1 MHKHA
6 SCYQP
11 ASQQSTHEWPSAT
24 ANGHRQSAE
33 CLCASCL
40 CSPDCENCQ
49 HRRNRISAVQPAS
62 RLWWFCRSPIHPSRS
77 ISFES
82 PYTTVASAKVS
93 PKPITEIIVS
103 QSDHVLNVCP
113 TVMPK
118 YSLTSQKPPSFTCE
132 KISEPHPVAST
143 SNSALTAPFDAAAM
157 GATMPHAVVMATVAE
172 PVARRI
178 SAATNQPS
186 SNGDKCAA
194 DAVATSCCDMPLSRS
209 TLPKPPPAPT
219 ISVIPA
225 IGARQSPQNFWICA
239 RSKPR
244 DAPKLQKLNSTATS
258 SATSDVPTNF
268 SKSFGKVFGEEIK
281 SAQLPIS
288 IKRTGSKMVNSVMP
302 KPGSSRLAP
311 SSPSFESTN
320 CAASGLC
327 SGNLMYL
334 WI

>member
-11 ASQQSTHEWPSAT
+11 ASPQSTHEWPSAT

-40 CSPDCENCQ
+40 CSPDCENCR

-62 RLWWFCRSPIHPSRS
+62 RLWWFCHSPIHPSRS

-132 KISEPHPVAST
+132 KISEPEPVAST
-143 SNSALTAPFDAAAM
+143 SNSGSAWMPPAAAI
-157 GATMPHAVVMATVAE
+157 GATIPQAVVIATVAE

-178 SAATNQPS
+178 NAATSQPNS
-186 SNGDKCAA
+186 SGDICT
-194 DAVATSCCDMPLSRS
+194 AVATLTISFEMPLSIS
-209 TLPKPPPAPT
+209 TRPKPPPAPT

-225 IGARQSPQNFWICA
+225 IGARQSPQNFWIWS
-239 RSKPR
+239 RVKPR
-244 DAPKLQKLNSTATS
+244 LAPKVQKLTSTAVS
-258 SATSDVPTNF
+258 SATS
-268 SKSFGKVFGEEIK
+268 E
-281 SAQLPIS
+281 LP
-288 IKRTGSKMVNSVMP
+288 K
-302 KPGSSRLAP
+302 
-311 SSPSFESTN
+311 
-320 CAASGLC
+320 
-327 SGNLMYL
+327 
-334 WI
+334 

>member
-40 CSPDCENCQ
+40 CSPDCENCR

-132 KISEPHPVAST
+132 KISEPQPVAST
-143 SNSALTAPFDAAAM
+143 SNSALTAPFDAAAI
-157 GATMPHAVVMATVAE
+157 GATMPHAVVMATVAD
-172 PVARRI
+172 PVASRI

-186 SNGDKCAA
+186 SNGDKCAS
-194 DAVATSCCDMPLSRS
+194 VAMPTIAFDTPPSIKMR
-209 TLPKPPPAPT
+209 PKPAPAPT
-219 ISVIPA
+219 TEVILA
-225 IGARQSPQNFWICA
+225 IG
-239 RSKPR
+239 PR
-244 DAPKLQKLNSTATS
+244 HSL
-258 SATSDVPTNF
+258 
-268 SKSFGKVFGEEIK
+268 
-281 SAQLPIS
+281 
-288 IKRTGSKMVNSVMP
+288 VNLRMA
-302 KPGSSRLAP
+302 SRL
-311 SSPSFESTN
+311 
-320 CAASGLC
+320 
-327 SGNLMYL
+327 
-334 WI
+334 